1 MKSDNDYRNTS
12 PRGFCIP
19 YNPASAIPTEPKVQG
34 TRWLDEEEFVQLYRR
49 LECPDTP
56 VHPSYPRAL
65 QLIMLTGQRVEEI
78 TRLHVDQW
86 DAREKIVDW
95 SKTKNLQPHA
105 VPVPSIAAD

>member
-12 PRGFCIP
+12 PRGFRIP

-34 TRWLDEEEFVQLYRR
+34 TRWLDDEEFAQLYRW

-78 TRLHVDQW
+78 GRLRVDQ
-86 DAREKIVDW
+86 
-95 SKTKNLQPHA
+95 
-105 VPVPSIAAD
+105 

>member
-1 MKSDNDYRNTS
+1 MGR
-12 PRGFCIP
+12 
-19 YNPASAIPTEPKVQG
+19 SA
-34 TRWLDEEEFVQLYRR
+34 QLYRW

-78 TRLHVDQW
+78 ARLHVDQW